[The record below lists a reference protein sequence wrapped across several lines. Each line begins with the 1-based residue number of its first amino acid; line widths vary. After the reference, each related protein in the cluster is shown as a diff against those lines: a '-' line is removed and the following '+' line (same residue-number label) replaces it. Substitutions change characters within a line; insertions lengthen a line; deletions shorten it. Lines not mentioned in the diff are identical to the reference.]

1 MQDCKGMRKHSE
13 RFIKPLQP
21 KAKGGRL
28 TDMPIMIENINA
40 QTITPALGKNPRQL
54 YEHQEEAIR
63 KLDAM
68 DKRGPFRT
76 LLVLPTGGGKTL
88 TAAYWLLRNA
98 VDQNKKILWLAH
110 RHLLL
115 EQAAEAFARNAYTDT
130 MVNRTVFN
138 YRIISGMHDKPVYI
152 QKTDRILIASKD
164 SMIRSLDKL
173 KNWLNGEE
181 IYLVIDE
188 AHHAV
193 AKSYKKIIQY
203 VADHTKSM
211 KLLGLTATPFRTSE
225 DEQGALKQVFTD
237 DIVYKTDLDTLIK
250 KGILATPTFIDCN
263 TNIQFTEHLGVQAL
277 KSIENLDTLPENIAN
292 DIADNKER
300 NRIIVEEYLHNYE
313 KYGQTIVF
321 ALNKVHA
328 IALNKLFN
336 EKGKAYGIRSEFII
350 SEVQDMIT
358 GITISNADNERKIEA
373 YRNGEIQVL
382 INVNILTE
390 GTDLPKTHT
399 VFLTRPT
406 VSTTLMTQMV
416 GRALR
421 GLKAGGTKE
430 AYIVSFVDDW
440 NDKIAWVNPETLT
453 EAEYHEKETLAE
465 AQKQQIRLIAISKI
479 EEFARMADAAVDTSA
494 LDSTPAIEL
503 IPLGMYMLSTLECNH
518 QILVYNSTQNAYQSL
533 IRDLPNLMEHYGIEG
548 ETIPEETLDDMTEH
562 CFQSY
567 FDENMIPS
575 CNRNDIEH
583 LLKFYAQKA
592 VAPLFVTIDE
602 MERKK
607 LDVSEIAKKIYDED
621 MRRSEKNAYIQSL
634 WAEEGSLLPVYY
646 TNPYFFKKLI
656 DLELDKLDGDI
667 EIAAAEP
674 QTEAELRNL
683 EQFPLQKII
692 ELYPKIGLQLKE
704 DAFAAARNDDGSYVC
719 AGCGEVFPTRLFL
732 QVDHIVPMAKGGLS
746 VPDNLQVLCRTCNQR
761 KGDH

>member
-1 MQDCKGMRKHSE
+1 
-13 RFIKPLQP
+13 
-21 KAKGGRL
+21 
-28 TDMPIMIENINA
+28 MPIMIENINA

-138 YRIISGMHDKPVYI
+138 YRIISGMHDKPVHI

-453 EAEYHEKETLAE
+453 EAEYHEKETLPE
-465 AQKQQIRLIAISKI
+465 TQKQQIRLIAISKI

>member
-1 MQDCKGMRKHSE
+1 
-13 RFIKPLQP
+13 
-21 KAKGGRL
+21 
-28 TDMPIMIENINA
+28 MPIMIENINA

-68 DKRGPFRT
+68 DKRGSFRT

-138 YRIISGMHDKPVYI
+138 YRIISGMHDKPVHI

-203 VADHTKSM
+203 VADHAKSM

-300 NRIIVEEYLHNYE
+300 NRIIVEKYLHNYE

-607 LDVSEIAKKIYDED
+607 LDVSEIAKRIYDED

>member
-1 MQDCKGMRKHSE
+1 
-13 RFIKPLQP
+13 
-21 KAKGGRL
+21 
-28 TDMPIMIENINA
+28 MPIMIENINA

-138 YRIISGMHDKPVYI
+138 YRIISGMHDKPVHI

-203 VADHTKSM
+203 VADHAKSM

-237 DIVYKTDLDTLIK
+237 DIVYKTDLDALIK
-250 KGILATPTFIDCN
+250 KGILATPTFIDRK
-263 TNIQFTEHLGVQAL
+263 TNIQFTEHLGIQAL

-300 NRIIVEEYLHNYE
+300 NRIIVEKYLHNYE

-430 AYIVSFVDDW
+430 AYIVTFIDNW

-465 AQKQQIRLIAISKI
+465 TQKQQIRLIAISKI

>member
-1 MQDCKGMRKHSE
+1 
-13 RFIKPLQP
+13 
-21 KAKGGRL
+21 
-28 TDMPIMIENINA
+28 MPIMIENINA

-63 KLDAM
+63 RLDAM
-68 DKRGPFRT
+68 NKRESFRT

-138 YRIISGMHDKPVYI
+138 YRIISGMHDKPVHI
-152 QKTDRILIASKD
+152 QKNDCILIASKD

-173 KNWLNGEE
+173 RNWLDNED

-237 DIVYKTDLDTLIK
+237 DIVYKTDLDALIK
-250 KGILATPTFIDCN
+250 KGILATPEFKKWN
-263 TNIQFTEHLGVQAL
+263 TNLQFTEHLGVKAL
-277 KSIENLDTLPENIAN
+277 KSIENLDMLPENIVN
-292 DIADNKER
+292 DIAGSKER
-300 NRIIVEEYLHNYE
+300 NRIIVDEYINNYE
-313 KYGQTIVF
+313 KYGSTIVF
-321 ALNKVHA
+321 ALNKNHA
-328 IALNKLFN
+328 IALNALFN
-336 EKGKAYGIRSEFII
+336 EKGKKYGIKSEFII
-350 SEVQDMIT
+350 SSVQDMIT
-358 GITISNADNERKIEA
+358 GITVSNADNERKIEQ

-430 AYIVSFVDDW
+430 AYIVTFIDNW
-440 NDKIAWVNPETLT
+440 NDKIAWVNPESLT
-453 EAEYHEKETLAE
+453 DAEYHEKETDTETTKNHL
-465 AQKQQIRLIAISKI
+465 RLIAISKI
-479 EEFARMADAAVDTSA
+479 EEFALMADSTVDTSA
-494 LDSTPAIEL
+494 LDRIAPIEL
-503 IPLGMYMLSTLECNH
+503 IPLGMYMLSTFECNH
-518 QILVYNSTQNAYQSL
+518 QILVYNSTQTAYQSL
-533 IRDLPNLMEHYGIEG
+533 IRDLPKLMEHYGIED
-548 ETIPEETLDDMTEH
+548 ETIPEGTLEDMTEH

-567 FDENMIPS
+567 FDENMVPS

-592 VAPLFVTIDE
+592 VDPLFVTINE
-602 MERKK
+602 MDRKK

-621 MRRSEKNAYIQSL
+621 MRRSEKNRYIQNL
-634 WAEEGSLLPVYY
+634 WEEEGSLIPVYY
-646 TNPYFFKKLI
+646 TNQYFFKKLI
-656 DLELDKLDGDI
+656 DIELDKLDGDI
-667 EIAAAEP
+667 EIAVSEP
-674 QTEAELRNL
+674 QTEAELRSL
-683 EQFPLQKII
+683 EQLPLQKII
-692 ELYPKIGLQLKE
+692 ELYPKIGLKLKE

-719 AGCGEVFPTRLFL
+719 AGCGEVFPTRIFL

-746 VPDNLQVLCRTCNQR
+746 VPENLQVLCRTCNQR

>member
-1 MQDCKGMRKHSE
+1 
-13 RFIKPLQP
+13 
-21 KAKGGRL
+21 
-28 TDMPIMIENINA
+28 MPIMIENINA

-68 DKRGPFRT
+68 DKRGSFRT

-138 YRIISGMHDKPVYI
+138 YRIISGMHDKPVHI

-300 NRIIVEEYLHNYE
+300 NRIIVEKYLHNYE

-465 AQKQQIRLIAISKI
+465 TQKQQIRLIAISKI

-746 VPDNLQVLCRTCNQR
+746 VPENLQVLCRTCNQR
-761 KGDH
+761 NGDH

>member
-1 MQDCKGMRKHSE
+1 M
-13 RFIKPLQP
+13 
-21 KAKGGRL
+21 

-40 QTITPALGKNPRQL
+40 QPITPALGKNPRQL

-68 DKRGPFRT
+68 DKRGSFRT

-138 YRIISGMHDKPVYI
+138 YRIISGMHDKPVHI

-277 KSIENLDTLPENIAN
+277 KSIENLDTLPENIVN
-292 DIADNKER
+292 DIAGSKER
-300 NRIIVEEYLHNYE
+300 NRIIVDEYINNYE
-313 KYGQTIVF
+313 KYGPTIVF
-321 ALNKVHA
+321 ALNKNHA
-328 IALNKLFN
+328 ITLNALFN
-336 EKGKAYGIRSEFII
+336 EKGKKYGIKSEFII

-465 AQKQQIRLIAISKI
+465 TQKQQIRLIAISKI

>member
-1 MQDCKGMRKHSE
+1 
-13 RFIKPLQP
+13 
-21 KAKGGRL
+21 
-28 TDMPIMIENINA
+28 MIENINA

-68 DKRGPFRT
+68 DKRGSFRT

-138 YRIISGMHDKPVYI
+138 YRIISGMHDKPVHI

-300 NRIIVEEYLHNYE
+300 NRIIVEKYLHNYE

-430 AYIVSFVDDW
+430 AYIVTFIDNW

-465 AQKQQIRLIAISKI
+465 TQKQQIRLIAISKI

-704 DAFAAARNDDGSYVC
+704 DAFAAARNDDGNYVC
-719 AGCGEVFPTRLFL
+719 AGCGEIFSTRLFL

>member
-1 MQDCKGMRKHSE
+1 M
-13 RFIKPLQP
+13 
-21 KAKGGRL
+21 

-68 DKRGPFRT
+68 DKRGSFRT

-138 YRIISGMHDKPVYI
+138 YRIISGMHDKPVHI

-277 KSIENLDTLPENIAN
+277 KSIENLDTLPENIVN
-292 DIADNKER
+292 DIAGSKER
-300 NRIIVEEYLHNYE
+300 NRIIVDEYINNYE
-313 KYGQTIVF
+313 KYGPTIVF
-321 ALNKVHA
+321 SLNKNHT
-328 IALNKLFN
+328 ITLNALFN
-336 EKGKAYGIRSEFII
+336 EKGKKYGIKSEFII

-465 AQKQQIRLIAISKI
+465 TQKQQIRLIAISKI
-479 EEFARMADAAVDTSA
+479 EEFARMAEAAVDTSA

>member
-1 MQDCKGMRKHSE
+1 
-13 RFIKPLQP
+13 
-21 KAKGGRL
+21 
-28 TDMPIMIENINA
+28 MPIMIENINA

-68 DKRGPFRT
+68 DKRGSFRT

-138 YRIISGMHDKPVYI
+138 YRIISGMHDKPVHI

-300 NRIIVEEYLHNYE
+300 NRIIVEKYLHNYE

-430 AYIVSFVDDW
+430 AYIVTFIDNW

-465 AQKQQIRLIAISKI
+465 TQKQQIRLIAISKI

-704 DAFAAARNDDGSYVC
+704 DAFAAARNDDGNYVC
-719 AGCGEVFPTRLFL
+719 AGCGEIFSTRLFL

>member
-1 MQDCKGMRKHSE
+1 M
-13 RFIKPLQP
+13 
-21 KAKGGRL
+21 

-250 KGILATPTFIDCN
+250 KGILTTPTFIDCN

-692 ELYPKIGLQLKE
+692 ELYPKIGLKLKE

>member
-1 MQDCKGMRKHSE
+1 
-13 RFIKPLQP
+13 
-21 KAKGGRL
+21 
-28 TDMPIMIENINA
+28 MPIMIENINA

-68 DKRGPFRT
+68 DKRGSFRT

-138 YRIISGMHDKPVYI
+138 YRIISGMHDKPVHI

-300 NRIIVEEYLHNYE
+300 NRIIVEKYLHNYE

-704 DAFAAARNDDGSYVC
+704 DAFAAARNDDGNYVC
-719 AGCGEVFPTRLFL
+719 AGCGEIFSTRLFL

>member
-1 MQDCKGMRKHSE
+1 
-13 RFIKPLQP
+13 
-21 KAKGGRL
+21 
-28 TDMPIMIENINA
+28 MPIMIENINA

-68 DKRGPFRT
+68 DKRGSFRT

-115 EQAAEAFARNAYTDT
+115 KQAAEAFARNAYTDT

-138 YRIISGMHDKPVYI
+138 YRIISGMHDKPVHI

-336 EKGKAYGIRSEFII
+336 EKGKAYSIRSEFII

-704 DAFAAARNDDGSYVC
+704 DAFAAARNDDGNYVC
-719 AGCGEVFPTRLFL
+719 AGCGEIFSTRLFL

>member
-1 MQDCKGMRKHSE
+1 
-13 RFIKPLQP
+13 
-21 KAKGGRL
+21 
-28 TDMPIMIENINA
+28 MIENINA

-68 DKRGPFRT
+68 EKRGSFRT

-138 YRIISGMHDKPVYI
+138 YRIISGMHDKPVHI

-277 KSIENLDTLPENIAN
+277 KSIENLDTLPENIVN
-292 DIADNKER
+292 DIAGSKER
-300 NRIIVEEYLHNYE
+300 NRIIVDEYINNYE
-313 KYGQTIVF
+313 KYGPTIVF
-321 ALNKVHA
+321 ALNKNHA
-328 IALNKLFN
+328 ITLNALFN
-336 EKGKAYGIRSEFII
+336 EKGKKYGIKSEFII

-465 AQKQQIRLIAISKI
+465 TQKQQIRLIAISKI

>member
-1 MQDCKGMRKHSE
+1 
-13 RFIKPLQP
+13 
-21 KAKGGRL
+21 
-28 TDMPIMIENINA
+28 MPIMIENINA

-68 DKRGPFRT
+68 DKRGSFRT

-138 YRIISGMHDKPVYI
+138 YRIISGMHDKPVHI

-336 EKGKAYGIRSEFII
+336 EKGKAYSIRSEFII

-683 EQFPLQKII
+683 EQLPLQKII

>member
-1 MQDCKGMRKHSE
+1 
-13 RFIKPLQP
+13 
-21 KAKGGRL
+21 
-28 TDMPIMIENINA
+28 MPIMIENINA

-68 DKRGPFRT
+68 DKRGSFRT

-138 YRIISGMHDKPVYI
+138 YRIISGMHDKPVHI

-203 VADHTKSM
+203 VADHTRSM

-277 KSIENLDTLPENIAN
+277 KSIENLDTLPENIVN
-292 DIADNKER
+292 DIAGSKER
-300 NRIIVEEYLHNYE
+300 NRIIVDEYINNYE
-313 KYGQTIVF
+313 KYGPTIVF
-321 ALNKVHA
+321 ALNKNHA
-328 IALNKLFN
+328 ITLNALFN
-336 EKGKAYGIRSEFII
+336 EKGKKYGIKSEFII

-465 AQKQQIRLIAISKI
+465 TQKQQIRLIAISKI

>member
-1 MQDCKGMRKHSE
+1 M
-13 RFIKPLQP
+13 
-21 KAKGGRL
+21 

-621 MRRSEKNAYIQSL
+621 MRRSEKNVYIQSL

-692 ELYPKIGLQLKE
+692 ELYPKIGLKLKE

>member
-1 MQDCKGMRKHSE
+1 
-13 RFIKPLQP
+13 
-21 KAKGGRL
+21 
-28 TDMPIMIENINA
+28 MPIMIENINA

-68 DKRGPFRT
+68 DKRGSFRT

-138 YRIISGMHDKPVYI
+138 YRIISGMHDKPVHI

-430 AYIVSFVDDW
+430 AYIVTFIDNW

-465 AQKQQIRLIAISKI
+465 TQKQQIRLIAISKI

-562 CFQSY
+562 CLQSY

-746 VPDNLQVLCRTCNQR
+746 VPENLQVLCRTCNQR

>member
-1 MQDCKGMRKHSE
+1 
-13 RFIKPLQP
+13 
-21 KAKGGRL
+21 
-28 TDMPIMIENINA
+28 MIENINA

-68 DKRGPFRT
+68 DKRGSFRT

-138 YRIISGMHDKPVYI
+138 YRIISGMHDKPVHI

-465 AQKQQIRLIAISKI
+465 TQKQQIRLIAISKI

-683 EQFPLQKII
+683 EQLPLQKII

>member
-1 MQDCKGMRKHSE
+1 
-13 RFIKPLQP
+13 
-21 KAKGGRL
+21 
-28 TDMPIMIENINA
+28 MPIMIENINA

-68 DKRGPFRT
+68 DKRGSFRT

-138 YRIISGMHDKPVYI
+138 YRIISGMHDKPVHI

-277 KSIENLDTLPENIAN
+277 KSIENLDTLPENIVN
-292 DIADNKER
+292 DIAGSKER
-300 NRIIVEEYLHNYE
+300 NRIIVDEYINNYE
-313 KYGQTIVF
+313 KYGPTIVF
-321 ALNKVHA
+321 ALNKNHA
-328 IALNKLFN
+328 ITLNALFN
-336 EKGKAYGIRSEFII
+336 EKGKKYGIKSEFII

-465 AQKQQIRLIAISKI
+465 TQKQQIRLIAISKI

>member
-1 MQDCKGMRKHSE
+1 
-13 RFIKPLQP
+13 
-21 KAKGGRL
+21 L

-68 DKRGPFRT
+68 DKRGSFRT

-138 YRIISGMHDKPVYI
+138 YRIISGMHDKPVHI

-277 KSIENLDTLPENIAN
+277 KSIENLDTLPENIVN
-292 DIADNKER
+292 DIAGSKER
-300 NRIIVEEYLHNYE
+300 NRIIVDEYINNYE
-313 KYGQTIVF
+313 KYGPTIVF
-321 ALNKVHA
+321 ALNKNHA
-328 IALNKLFN
+328 ITLNALFN
-336 EKGKAYGIRSEFII
+336 EKGKKYGIKSEFII

-465 AQKQQIRLIAISKI
+465 TQKQQIRLIAISKI

>member
-1 MQDCKGMRKHSE
+1 
-13 RFIKPLQP
+13 
-21 KAKGGRL
+21 
-28 TDMPIMIENINA
+28 MPIMIENINA

-68 DKRGPFRT
+68 DKKGSFRT

-138 YRIISGMHDKPVYI
+138 YRIISGMHDKPVHI

-237 DIVYKTDLDTLIK
+237 DIVYKTDLDALIK

-430 AYIVSFVDDW
+430 AYIVTFIDNW

-465 AQKQQIRLIAISKI
+465 TQKQQIRLIAISKI

>member
-1 MQDCKGMRKHSE
+1 
-13 RFIKPLQP
+13 
-21 KAKGGRL
+21 
-28 TDMPIMIENINA
+28 MIENINA

-68 DKRGPFRT
+68 DKRGSFRT

-138 YRIISGMHDKPVYI
+138 YRIISGMHDKPVHI

-225 DEQGALKQVFTD
+225 DEQVALKQVFTD

-277 KSIENLDTLPENIAN
+277 KSIENLDTLPENIVN
-292 DIADNKER
+292 DIAGSKER
-300 NRIIVEEYLHNYE
+300 NRIIVDEYINNYE
-313 KYGQTIVF
+313 KYGPTIVF
-321 ALNKVHA
+321 ALNKNHA
-328 IALNKLFN
+328 ITLNALFN
-336 EKGKAYGIRSEFII
+336 EKGKKYGIKSEFII

-465 AQKQQIRLIAISKI
+465 TQKQQIRLIAISKI

>member
-1 MQDCKGMRKHSE
+1 M
-13 RFIKPLQP
+13 
-21 KAKGGRL
+21 

-68 DKRGPFRT
+68 DKRGSFRT

-98 VDQNKKILWLAH
+98 VDQNNKILWLAH

-138 YRIISGMHDKPVYI
+138 YRIISGMHDKPVHI

-277 KSIENLDTLPENIAN
+277 KSIENLDTLPENIVN
-292 DIADNKER
+292 DIAGSKER
-300 NRIIVEEYLHNYE
+300 NRIIVDEYINNYE
-313 KYGQTIVF
+313 KYGPTIVF
-321 ALNKVHA
+321 ALNKNHA
-328 IALNKLFN
+328 ITLNALFN
-336 EKGKAYGIRSEFII
+336 EKGKKYGIKSEFII

-465 AQKQQIRLIAISKI
+465 TQKQQIRLIAISKI

>member
-1 MQDCKGMRKHSE
+1 M
-13 RFIKPLQP
+13 
-21 KAKGGRL
+21 

-68 DKRGPFRT
+68 DKRGSFRT

-138 YRIISGMHDKPVYI
+138 YRIISGMHDKPVHI

-277 KSIENLDTLPENIAN
+277 KSIENLDTLPENIVN
-292 DIADNKER
+292 DIAGSKER
-300 NRIIVEEYLHNYE
+300 NRIIVDEYINNYE
-313 KYGQTIVF
+313 KYGPTIVF
-321 ALNKVHA
+321 ALNKNHA
-328 IALNKLFN
+328 ITLNALFN
-336 EKGKAYGIRSEFII
+336 EKGKKYGIKSEFII

-390 GTDLPKTHT
+390 GTDQPKTHT

-453 EAEYHEKETLAE
+453 VAEYHEKETLAE
-465 AQKQQIRLIAISKI
+465 TQKQQIRLIAISKI

>member
-1 MQDCKGMRKHSE
+1 M
-13 RFIKPLQP
+13 
-21 KAKGGRL
+21 

-68 DKRGPFRT
+68 DKRGSFRT

-138 YRIISGMHDKPVYI
+138 YRIISGMHDKPVHI

-453 EAEYHEKETLAE
+453 EAEYHEKESLAE
-465 AQKQQIRLIAISKI
+465 TQKQQIRLIAISKI

-746 VPDNLQVLCRTCNQR
+746 VPENLQVLCRTCNQR

>member
-1 MQDCKGMRKHSE
+1 
-13 RFIKPLQP
+13 
-21 KAKGGRL
+21 
-28 TDMPIMIENINA
+28 MPIMIENINA

-68 DKRGPFRT
+68 DKRGSFRT

-138 YRIISGMHDKPVYI
+138 YRIISGMHDKPIHI

-430 AYIVSFVDDW
+430 AYIVTFIDNW

-465 AQKQQIRLIAISKI
+465 TQKQQIRLIAISKI

-592 VAPLFVTIDE
+592 VEPLFVTIDE

>member
-1 MQDCKGMRKHSE
+1 
-13 RFIKPLQP
+13 
-21 KAKGGRL
+21 
-28 TDMPIMIENINA
+28 MPIMIENINA

-68 DKRGPFRT
+68 DKRGSFRT

-138 YRIISGMHDKPVYI
+138 YRIISGMHDKPVHI

-300 NRIIVEEYLHNYE
+300 NRIIVEKYLHNYE

-430 AYIVSFVDDW
+430 AYIVTFIDNW

-465 AQKQQIRLIAISKI
+465 TQKQQIRLIAISKI

-667 EIAAAEP
+667 EIAAAKP

-746 VPDNLQVLCRTCNQR
+746 VPENLQVLCRTCNQR

>member
-1 MQDCKGMRKHSE
+1 
-13 RFIKPLQP
+13 
-21 KAKGGRL
+21 
-28 TDMPIMIENINA
+28 MPIMIENINA

-68 DKRGPFRT
+68 DKRGSFRT

-138 YRIISGMHDKPVYI
+138 YRIISGMHDKPVHI

-440 NDKIAWVNPETLT
+440 NDKIAWINPETLT

-465 AQKQQIRLIAISKI
+465 TQKQQIRLIAISKI

-746 VPDNLQVLCRTCNQR
+746 VPDNLQVLCRTRNQR

>member
-1 MQDCKGMRKHSE
+1 M
-13 RFIKPLQP
+13 
-21 KAKGGRL
+21 

-68 DKRGPFRT
+68 DKRGSFRT

-138 YRIISGMHDKPVYI
+138 YRIISGMHDKPVHI

-237 DIVYKTDLDTLIK
+237 DIVYKTDLDALIK
-250 KGILATPTFIDCN
+250 KGILATPKFKKWN
-263 TNIQFTEHLGVQAL
+263 TNLQFTEHLGVKAL
-277 KSIENLDTLPENIAN
+277 KSIENLDMLPENIVN
-292 DIADNKER
+292 DIAGSKER
-300 NRIIVEEYLHNYE
+300 NRIIVDEYINNYE
-313 KYGQTIVF
+313 KYGPTIVF
-321 ALNKVHA
+321 ALNKNHA
-328 IALNKLFN
+328 ITLNALFN
-336 EKGKAYGIRSEFII
+336 EKGKKYGIKSEFII

-373 YRNGEIQVL
+373 YRHGEIQVL

-465 AQKQQIRLIAISKI
+465 TQKQQIRLIAISKI

>member
-1 MQDCKGMRKHSE
+1 
-13 RFIKPLQP
+13 
-21 KAKGGRL
+21 
-28 TDMPIMIENINA
+28 MPIMIENINA

-68 DKRGPFRT
+68 DKRGSFRT

-138 YRIISGMHDKPVYI
+138 YRIISGMHDKPVHI

-211 KLLGLTATPFRTSE
+211 KLLGLTATPSRTSE

-336 EKGKAYGIRSEFII
+336 EKGKAYSIRSEFII

-704 DAFAAARNDDGSYVC
+704 DAFAAARNDDGNYVC
-719 AGCGEVFPTRLFL
+719 AGCGEIFSTRLFL

>member
-1 MQDCKGMRKHSE
+1 M
-13 RFIKPLQP
+13 
-21 KAKGGRL
+21 

-68 DKRGPFRT
+68 DKRGAFRT

-138 YRIISGMHDKPVYI
+138 YRIISGMHDKPVHI

-300 NRIIVEEYLHNYE
+300 NRIIVEKYLHNYE

-465 AQKQQIRLIAISKI
+465 TQKQQIRLIAISKI

-607 LDVSEIAKKIYDED
+607 LDVSEIARKIYDED
-621 MRRSEKNAYIQSL
+621 MRRSEKNAYIQNL

>member
-1 MQDCKGMRKHSE
+1 
-13 RFIKPLQP
+13 
-21 KAKGGRL
+21 
-28 TDMPIMIENINA
+28 MIENINA

-68 DKRGPFRT
+68 DKRGSFRT

-138 YRIISGMHDKPVYI
+138 YRIISGMHDKPVHI

-237 DIVYKTDLDTLIK
+237 DIVYRTDLDTLIK

-465 AQKQQIRLIAISKI
+465 TQKQQIRLIAISKI

>member
-1 MQDCKGMRKHSE
+1 M
-13 RFIKPLQP
+13 
-21 KAKGGRL
+21 

-68 DKRGPFRT
+68 DKRGSFRT

-138 YRIISGMHDKPVYI
+138 YRIISGMHDKPVHI

-300 NRIIVEEYLHNYE
+300 NRIIVEKYLHNYE

-465 AQKQQIRLIAISKI
+465 TQKQQIRLIAISKI

-674 QTEAELRNL
+674 QAEAELRNL

>member
-1 MQDCKGMRKHSE
+1 M
-13 RFIKPLQP
+13 
-21 KAKGGRL
+21 

-68 DKRGPFRT
+68 DKRGSFRT

-138 YRIISGMHDKPVYI
+138 YRIISGMHDKPVHI

-277 KSIENLDTLPENIAN
+277 KSIENLDTLPENIVN
-292 DIADNKER
+292 DIAGSKER
-300 NRIIVEEYLHNYE
+300 NRIIVDEYINNYE
-313 KYGQTIVF
+313 KYGPTIVF
-321 ALNKVHA
+321 ALNKNHA
-328 IALNKLFN
+328 ITLNALFN
-336 EKGKAYGIRSEFII
+336 EKGKKYGIKSEFII

-465 AQKQQIRLIAISKI
+465 TQKQQIRLIAISKI
-479 EEFARMADAAVDTSA
+479 EEFARMTDAAVDTSA

>member
-1 MQDCKGMRKHSE
+1 M
-13 RFIKPLQP
+13 
-21 KAKGGRL
+21 

-68 DKRGPFRT
+68 DKRGSFRT

-138 YRIISGMHDKPVYI
+138 YRIISGMHDKPIHI

-237 DIVYKTDLDTLIK
+237 DIVYKTDLDALIK

-300 NRIIVEEYLHNYE
+300 NRIIVEKYLHNYE

-465 AQKQQIRLIAISKI
+465 TQKQQIRLIAISKI

>member
-1 MQDCKGMRKHSE
+1 M
-13 RFIKPLQP
+13 
-21 KAKGGRL
+21 

-138 YRIISGMHDKPVYI
+138 YRIISGMHDKPVHI

-203 VADHTKSM
+203 VADHAKSM

-300 NRIIVEEYLHNYE
+300 NRIIVEKYLHNYE

-430 AYIVSFVDDW
+430 AYIVTFIDNW

-465 AQKQQIRLIAISKI
+465 TQKQQIRLIAISKI

>member
-1 MQDCKGMRKHSE
+1 M
-13 RFIKPLQP
+13 
-21 KAKGGRL
+21 

-68 DKRGPFRT
+68 DKRGSFRT

-138 YRIISGMHDKPVYI
+138 YRIISGMHDKPVHI

-300 NRIIVEEYLHNYE
+300 NRIIVEKYLHNYE

-465 AQKQQIRLIAISKI
+465 TQKQQIRLIAISKI

-607 LDVSEIAKKIYDED
+607 LDVSEIARKIYDED

-746 VPDNLQVLCRTCNQR
+746 VPENLQVLCRTCNQR

>member
-1 MQDCKGMRKHSE
+1 M
-13 RFIKPLQP
+13 
-21 KAKGGRL
+21 

-68 DKRGPFRT
+68 DKRGSFRT

-138 YRIISGMHDKPVYI
+138 YRIISGMHDKPVHI

-277 KSIENLDTLPENIAN
+277 KSIENLDTLPENIVN
-292 DIADNKER
+292 DIAGSKER
-300 NRIIVEEYLHNYE
+300 NRIIVDEYINNYE
-313 KYGQTIVF
+313 KYGPTIVF
-321 ALNKVHA
+321 ALNKNHA
-328 IALNKLFN
+328 ITLNALFN
-336 EKGKAYGIRSEFII
+336 EKGKKYGIKSEFII

-465 AQKQQIRLIAISKI
+465 TQKQQIRLIAISKI

-562 CFQSY
+562 CFQIY